1 MLALRS
7 TTTLLWDGQ
16 PRHGDQAASSTG
28 WRNRGRIGPEPPVLG
43 TRDEIAEAERA
54 QLLSWTATLKLG
66 YVRVVPSE
74 IIGRRFRLGA
84 GPDSE
89 SRFG

>member
-1 MLALRS
+1 
-7 TTTLLWDGQ
+7 
-16 PRHGDQAASSTG
+16 
-28 WRNRGRIGPEPPVLG
+28 VLG

-54 QLLSWTATLKLG
+54 QLLSWTATLNLG